1 MFASALVGR
10 WLSKGPSE
18 RSLPLA
24 GYLCSCKQTTDK
36 SDREKARKRIGARE
50 PVAQSGELASAF
62 RRRSVGATY
71 ASCHSNARPAAA
83 AESSRGGGSSQRE
96 PSHRWPDRPI
106 GLRSRA
112 RDKCHTAAEQRER
125 EPRRS
130 TGRSRR
136 LASERPMPMSAR
148 SCACLRVCACERF
161 PSLCEQQVH

>member
-36 SDREKARKRIGARE
+36 SDREKARKRIENLLRNRASSRALSAGA
-50 PVAQSGELASAF
+50 PLVQPTLAATRMRG
-62 RRRSVGATY
+62 RRR
-71 ASCHSNARPAAA
+71 RPSPVEAAA
-83 AESSRGGGSSQRE
+83 RAKE
-96 PSHRWPDRPI
+96 
-106 GLRSRA
+106 SRA
-112 RDKCHTAAEQRER
+112 TGGRIGRLDCVLVRATSATQRPNRER